1 VPHKLAAKSM
11 IFYEA
16 ETTGDGGLLQR
27 LLGIT
32 YEILH
37 AQEISPA
44 LESIARAV
52 AELFGFKYVTIVA
65 ADAPGG
71 ELHRRV
77 LFGFPEDVIRDRLG
91 EHIDREAVL
100 NILPAESE
108 VLPYC
113 FYNPAEREIYWKQS
127 IYTGYRPL
135 DEPRSAP
142 DAWHER
148 DTLTL
153 VLPDRDGNMLG
164 YLSADAPIDGRVPS
178 LETLRR
184 MQLFTNLVGLAV
196 ANSRAHRAEIE
207 QRQTLEENA
216 RLQNEF
222 FSMVSHE
229 VRSPLAAIRGA
240 TALLQMHFETL
251 KVERRQELLGVLS
264 SSTSRLSSIFEDF
277 LLLSRMD
284 AGHLALRIE
293 SISPVSIIEESVARM
308 RSEYPERA
316 FNATY
321 PEPVP
326 QMLGDEG
333 RAVQILTNLLSNAVK
348 YSYAETPVQIEVQ
361 PCDTHIRIAIVNRGR
376 GIDEVDQLKLFTR
389 FGRISAGEGSTGLGL
404 YICRELVGKMQGDI
418 GCESRA
424 GENTTFWFTLP
435 RAQPLGEPSEKVDTL
450 A

>member
-1 VPHKLAAKSM
+1 M
-11 IFYEA
+11 FYDA
-16 ETTGDGGLLQR
+16 EPTGDGGLLAR

-37 AQEISPA
+37 AQEIAPA

-52 AELFGFKYVTIVA
+52 ADLFGFKYVTIVA

-71 ELHRRV
+71 ELYRRV
-77 LFGFPEDVIRDRLG
+77 LLGFPEEVIRERLG
-91 EHIDREAVL
+91 EHIDRRSVMQ
-100 NILPAESE
+100 ILPSESE

-127 IYTGYRPL
+127 IYTGFRPL
-135 DEPRSAP
+135 NEPRTTP

-164 YLSADAPIDGRVPS
+164 YLSADAPIDGKVPS
-178 LETLRR
+178 IETLRR
-184 MQLFTNLVGLAV
+184 MQLFTNLVGLAL
-196 ANSRAHRAEIE
+196 ASSRSHAVETE
-207 QRQTLEENA
+207 QRRNLEQNA

-240 TALLQMHFETL
+240 TALLQTHFETL
-251 KVERRQELLGVLS
+251 GLERRQELLGVLS

-293 SISPVSIIEESVARM
+293 RVSPVNIIEESMARM
-308 RSEYPERA
+308 RSEYPDRV
-316 FNATY
+316 FNAAY
-321 PEPVP
+321 LDPVP
-326 QMLGDEG
+326 HMLGDEG

-348 YSYAETPVQIEVQ
+348 YSYPTSPI
-361 PCDTHIRIAIVNRGR
+361 HIDVKVNDGHVRIAIVNEGP
-376 GIDEVDQLKLFTR
+376 GIGQEDRMKLFTR
-389 FGRISAGEGSTGLGL
+389 FGRVSSGEGSTGLGL
-404 YICRELVGKMQGDI
+404 YICRELVGMMHGDI
-418 GCESRA
+418 GFESEPEKR
-424 GENTTFWFTLP
+424 TSFWFALP
-435 RAQPLGEPSEKVDTL
+435 QALP
-450 A
+450 

>member
-1 VPHKLAAKSM
+1 M
-11 IFYEA
+11 FYDA
-16 ETTGDGGLLQR
+16 EPGGDGGLLAR

-37 AQEISPA
+37 AQEIAPA
-44 LESIARAV
+44 LESISRAV
-52 AELFGFKYVTIVA
+52 ADLFGFKYVTIVA

-71 ELHRRV
+71 ELYRRV
-77 LFGFPEDVIRDRLG
+77 LLGFPDEVIRERLG
-91 EHIDREAVL
+91 EHIDRRAVMQ
-100 NILPAESE
+100 ILPAESE

-135 DEPRSAP
+135 NEPRSAP

-164 YLSADAPIDGRVPS
+164 YLSADAPLDGKVPS
-178 LETLRR
+178 IETLRR
-184 MQLFTNLVGLAV
+184 MQLFTNLVGLAL
-196 ANSRAHRAEIE
+196 ASSRSHAVETE
-207 QRQTLEENA
+207 QRQNLEQNA

-240 TALLQMHFETL
+240 TALLQTHFETL
-251 KVERRQELLGVLS
+251 GLERRQELLGVLS
-264 SSTSRLSSIFEDF
+264 SSTARLSSIFEDF

-293 SISPVSIIEESVARM
+293 RISPVGIIEESMARM
-308 RSEYPERA
+308 RSEYPERL
-316 FNATY
+316 FNAAY
-321 PEPVP
+321 FDPVP
-326 QMLGDEG
+326 YMLADEG

-348 YSYAETPVQIEVQ
+348 YSYPTSAI
-361 PCDTHIRIAIVNRGR
+361 HIDVKVNDGRVRIAIVNEGP
-376 GIDEVDQLKLFTR
+376 GIGQEDRMKLFTR
-389 FGRISAGEGSTGLGL
+389 FGRVSSGEGSTGLGL
-404 YICRELVGKMQGDI
+404 YICRELVSMMHGQI
-418 GCESRA
+418 GFESEPEKR
-424 GENTTFWFTLP
+424 TSFWFTLP
-435 RAQPLGEPSEKVDTL
+435 QAVP
-450 A
+450 

>member
-1 VPHKLAAKSM
+1 M
-11 IFYEA
+11 MFYEA
-16 ETTGDGGLLQR
+16 EATGDGGLLQR

-37 AQEISPA
+37 ASEIGPA

-52 AELFGFKYVTIVA
+52 SELFGFKYVTIVA

-71 ELHRRV
+71 DLYRRI
-77 LFGFPEDVIRDRLG
+77 LFGFPETIVRERLG
-91 EHIDREAVL
+91 EYVDRASL
-100 NILPAESE
+100 MKILPPDSE

-135 DEPRSAP
+135 NEPRSSP

-164 YLSADAPIDGRVPS
+164 YLSADAPLDGKVPS
-178 LETLRR
+178 IETLRR
-184 MQLFTNLVGLAV
+184 MQLFTNLVGLAL
-196 ANSRAHRAEIE
+196 ASSRAHRSEIE
-207 QRQTLEENA
+207 QRQSIEENA

-240 TALLQMHFETL
+240 TALLQTHFETL
-251 KVERRQELLGVLS
+251 GLERRMELLGVLS

-284 AGHLALRIE
+284 AGHLSLRIE
-293 SISPVSIIEESVARM
+293 RISPVAIIEESMARM
-308 RSEYPERA
+308 RSEYPDRS
-316 FNATY
+316 FNAAY
-321 PEPVP
+321 LEPVP
-326 QMLGDEG
+326 HMLGDEG
-333 RAVQILTNLLSNAVK
+333 RSVQILTNLLSNAVK
-348 YSYAETPVQIEVQ
+348 YSYPTSPI
-361 PCDTHIRIAIVNRGR
+361 HIDVRPSDDHLRINVINDGP
-376 GIDEVDQLKLFTR
+376 GITGEDQSKIFTR
-389 FGRISAGEGSTGLGL
+389 FGRVASGEGSTGLGL
-404 YICRELVGKMQGDI
+404 YICRELVTKMNGEI
-418 GCESRA
+418 GFESEADKR
-424 GENTTFWFTLP
+424 TTFWFTLP
-435 RAQPLGEPSEKVDTL
+435 RA
-450 A
+450 

>member
-1 VPHKLAAKSM
+1 M
-11 IFYEA
+11 FFEA
-16 ETTGDGGLLQR
+16 EATGDGGLLQR

-37 AQEISPA
+37 AQEIAPA

-77 LFGFPEDVIRDRLG
+77 LLGFPEEVIRERLG
-91 EHIDREAVL
+91 EHIDRKSVL
-100 NILPAESE
+100 EILPPESE

-135 DEPRSAP
+135 NEPRLSP

-164 YLSADAPIDGRVPS
+164 YLSADAPLDGKVPS
-178 LETLRR
+178 IETLRR
-184 MQLFTNLVGLAV
+184 MQLFTNLVGLAL
-196 ANSRAHRAEIE
+196 ANARAHRAELE
-207 QRQTLEENA
+207 QRLDLEESA

-222 FSMVSHE
+222 FGMVSHE

-240 TALLQMHFETL
+240 TALLQTHFETL
-251 KVERRQELLGVLS
+251 GLERRQELLGVLS
-264 SSTSRLSSIFEDF
+264 SSTGRLSSIFEDF

-284 AGHLALRIE
+284 AGHLSLRIE
-293 SISPVSIIEESVARM
+293 RITPIAIIEESVARM
-308 RSEYPERA
+308 RSEYPERS
-316 FNATY
+316 FNAAY
-321 PEPVP
+321 LEPVP
-326 QMLGDEG
+326 PMLGDEG

-348 YSYAETPVQIEVQ
+348 YSYPTSPI
-361 PCDTHIRIAIVNRGR
+361 HIDLKPGEDHVRISVINEGP
-376 GIDEVDQLKLFTR
+376 GITKEDRAKVFTR
-389 FGRISAGEGSTGLGL
+389 FGRVSSGEGSTGLGL
-404 YICRELVGKMQGDI
+404 YICRELVEMMHGQI
-418 GCESRA
+418 GFESEPNHR
-424 GENTTFWFTLP
+424 TSFWFSLP
-435 RAQPLGEPSEKVDTL
+435 RP
-450 A
+450 

>member
-1 VPHKLAAKSM
+1 M
-11 IFYEA
+11 FYDA
-16 ETTGDGGLLQR
+16 EPTGDGGLLAR

-37 AQEISPA
+37 AQEIAPA

-52 AELFGFKYVTIVA
+52 ADLFGFKYVTIVA

-71 ELHRRV
+71 ELYRRV
-77 LFGFPEDVIRDRLG
+77 LLGFPVEVIRERLG
-91 EHIDREAVL
+91 EHIERQSVMQ
-100 NILPAESE
+100 ILPAESE

-127 IYTGYRPL
+127 IYTGFRPL
-135 DEPRSAP
+135 NEPRTSP

-164 YLSADAPIDGRVPS
+164 YLSADAPLDGKVPS
-178 LETLRR
+178 IETLRR
-184 MQLFTNLVGLAV
+184 MQLFTNLVGLAL
-196 ANSRAHRAEIE
+196 ASSRSHAVETE
-207 QRQTLEENA
+207 QRRNLEQNA

-240 TALLQMHFETL
+240 TALLQTHFETL
-251 KVERRQELLGVLS
+251 GLERRQELLGVLS
-264 SSTSRLSSIFEDF
+264 SSTARLSSIFEDF

-293 SISPVSIIEESVARM
+293 RVSPVNIIEESMARM
-308 RSEYPERA
+308 RSEYPDRF
-316 FNATY
+316 FNAAY
-321 PEPVP
+321 LDPVP
-326 QMLGDEG
+326 HMLADEG

-348 YSYAETPVQIEVQ
+348 YSYPTSPI
-361 PCDTHIRIAIVNRGR
+361 HIDVKITDGRVRIAIVNEGP
-376 GIDEVDQLKLFTR
+376 GISDEDRMKLFTR
-389 FGRISAGEGSTGLGL
+389 FGRVSSGEGSTGLGL
-404 YICRELVGKMQGDI
+404 YICRELVGMMHGEI
-418 GCESRA
+418 GFESEPEKR
-424 GENTTFWFTLP
+424 TSFWFSLP
-435 RAQPLGEPSEKVDTL
+435 QAVP
-450 A
+450 